1 MMFNEK
7 KQYAI
12 ELDGL
17 TYSFSGDQ
25 LEQVVE
31 LKDIKK
37 DALMVT
43 DMQEA
48 ISRTMTVD
56 AAKKYV
62 DVIVRKKLQEVGE
75 FDDSVSVL
83 THWKKKK
90 GATTTEIF
98 FSALPS
104 HLLSRYLEL
113 SREHDDNI
121 IIFPL
126 YSVLFSVLKHIK
138 SKEPVAVVFQHNRF
152 ADLIVGTG
160 KKVYY
165 ANRCVAFD
173 TSQEQISNLWET
185 IRTDIDAV
193 ERDHRIKVSKIYL
206 LTWIDSGDLPEQ
218 SMDAEREIYSFENEA
233 ITYNSKVTNISFLTA
248 LKTLSGRESISPLVE
263 KALYYTRR
271 LTGYINLVI
280 VIASLLLAGGYF
292 YYNHK
297 AGIKMDEAKKI
308 EKDIDMIHFDIPPDV
323 KEEKLKNT
331 IKFVK
336 QLDSYKNSPSYK
348 KVINDISGSVS
359 RNMKFNVVKLDYSGS
374 ELQLEVFGQI
384 EAPFNMAHKGYRDF
398 MASLK
403 QRGYSVSESRFDT
416 QIRES
421 KFMIKLKKRIQ

>member
-1 MMFNEK
+1 MFKEK

-12 ELDGL
+12 ELDGM
-17 TYSFSGDQ
+17 TYSFSGDH
-25 LEQVVE
+25 LKQVVD

-37 DALMVT
+37 DTWLIT
-43 DMQEA
+43 DLQEA

-62 DVIVRKKLQEVGE
+62 DVIVRKKLQELGE

-83 THWKKKK
+83 THWKKKR
-90 GATTTEIF
+90 GANTTEIF

-104 HLLSRYLEL
+104 RLLSSYFEL

-126 YSVLFSVLKHIK
+126 YSVLFDVLKRIK
-138 SKEPVAVVFQHNRF
+138 PQEPVAVIFQHNRF

-173 TSQEQISNLWET
+173 ATKEQISNLWET
-185 IRTDIDAV
+185 VKTDIDAV
-193 ERDHRIKVSKIYL
+193 ERDNRIKVTKAFL
-206 LTWIDSGDLPEQ
+206 LTWIDSGPLPESSLDTQ
-218 SMDAEREIYSFENEA
+218 REIYSFENEK
-233 ITYNSKVTNISFLTA
+233 ITFNSEIKNISFLTA
-248 LKTLSGRESISPLVE
+248 LKTLSGREGISPPVE

-271 LTGYINLVI
+271 FAGYLNLVFF
-280 VIASLLLAGGYF
+280 IAALLLVGGYF
-292 YYNHK
+292 HYNHRADVK
-297 AGIKMDEAKKI
+297 ADEAKTVERK
-308 EKDIDMIHFDIPPDV
+308 IDMIHFDIPPGV
-323 KEEKLKNT
+323 KEEKLNNT
-331 IKFVK
+331 LKFVK
-336 QLDSYKNSPSYK
+336 QLDAYKSSPSYK

-398 MASLK
+398 LASLK
-403 QRGYSVSESRFDT
+403 QRGYLVSESRFDT
-416 QIRES
+416 QIRNSE
-421 KFMIKLKKRIQ
+421 FVVKLKKRIQ

>member
-1 MMFNEK
+1 MMFKEK

-25 LEQVVE
+25 LKQVVD
-31 LKDIKK
+31 LKDIKG
-37 DALMVT
+37 DTWLIT

-56 AAKKYV
+56 AAKRYV
-62 DVIVRKKLQEVGE
+62 DIIVRKKLQESGE

-83 THWKKKK
+83 AHWKKKK
-90 GATTTEIF
+90 GANTTEIF

-104 HLLSRYLEL
+104 RLLSRYFEL
-113 SREHDDNI
+113 SREHEDNI

-126 YSVLFSVLKHIK
+126 YSVLFDVLKHIK
-138 SKEPVAVVFQHNRF
+138 PQEPVAVIFQHNRF
-152 ADLIVGTG
+152 ADLIVGTD

-173 TSQEQISNLWET
+173 ITEEQVSNLWET
-185 IRTDIDAV
+185 VKADIDSV
-193 ERDHRIKVSKIYL
+193 EKDNRIKVKKAFL
-206 LTWIDSGDLPEQ
+206 LTWIDSGSLPEWSSDKQ
-218 SMDAEREIYSFENEA
+218 REIYSFENET
-233 ITYNSKVTNISFLTA
+233 INFNSKIINISFLTA
-248 LKTLSGRESISPLVE
+248 LKTLSGRESISPPVE

-271 LTGYINLVI
+271 FAGYFNLVI
-280 VIASLLLAGGYF
+280 FIAALLLAGGYF
-292 YYNHK
+292 YYNHRADVK
-297 AGIKMDEAKKI
+297 ADEANRVERK
-308 EKDIDMIHFDIPPDV
+308 IDMIHFDIPPGV

-331 IKFVK
+331 LKFVK
-336 QLDSYKNSPSYK
+336 QLDSYKSSPSYK
-348 KVINDISGSVS
+348 KVINDISGSIS

-374 ELQLEVFGQI
+374 ELRLEVFGRI

-398 MASLK
+398 LASLK

-416 QIRES
+416 QIRNSE
-421 KFMIKLKKRIQ
+421 FIIKLKKRIQ

>member
-1 MMFNEK
+1 MFKEK

-17 TYSFSGDQ
+17 MYSFSGDQ
-25 LEQVVE
+25 LKQVVD
-31 LKDIKK
+31 LKDIKG
-37 DALMVT
+37 DTWLIT

-56 AAKKYV
+56 AAKRYV
-62 DVIVRKKLQEVGE
+62 DVIVRKKLQELGE

-83 THWKKKK
+83 THWKKKR
-90 GATTTEIF
+90 GANTTEIF

-104 HLLSRYLEL
+104 RLLSRYFEL
-113 SREHDDNI
+113 SREHEDNI

-126 YSVLFSVLKHIK
+126 YSVLFDVLKRIK
-138 SKEPVAVVFQHNRF
+138 PQEPVAVIFQHNRF

-173 TSQEQISNLWET
+173 TTDEQISNLLET
-185 IRTDIDAV
+185 VKTDIDAV
-193 ERDHRIKVSKIYL
+193 ERDNRIKVTKTYL
-206 LTWIDSGDLPEQ
+206 LTWIDSGLLPEWSLDTQ
-218 SMDAEREIYSFENEA
+218 REIYSFENEA
-233 ITYNSKVTNISFLTA
+233 ITFNSKVKNISFLTA
-248 LKTLSGRESISPLVE
+248 LETLSGKESISPPVE

-271 LTGYINLVI
+271 FAGYLNLVFF
-280 VIASLLLAGGYF
+280 IAALLLSSGYF
-292 YYNHK
+292 YYNHGADVK
-297 AGIKMDEAKKI
+297 ADEAKRVERK
-308 EKDIDMIHFDIPPDV
+308 IDMIHFDIPPGV

-331 IKFVK
+331 LKFVK
-336 QLDSYKNSPSYK
+336 QLDSYKSSPSYK

-374 ELQLEVFGQI
+374 ELQLEVFGRI

-398 MASLK
+398 LASLK
-403 QRGYSVSESRFDT
+403 QRGYLVSESRFDT
-416 QIRES
+416 QIRNSE
-421 KFMIKLKKRIQ
+421 FVIKLKKRIK

>member
-1 MMFNEK
+1 MFKEK

-25 LEQVVE
+25 LKQVVD

-37 DALMVT
+37 DTWLIT
-43 DMQEA
+43 DLQEA

-62 DVIVRKKLQEVGE
+62 DVIVRKKLQELGE

-83 THWKKKK
+83 THWKKKR
-90 GATTTEIF
+90 GANTTEIF

-104 HLLSRYLEL
+104 RLLSRYLEL

-138 SKEPVAVVFQHNRF
+138 PKEPVAVVFQHNRF

-218 SMDAEREIYSFENEA
+218 SMDPEREIYSFENEA

-280 VIASLLLAGGYF
+280 VIAALVLAGGYF
-292 YYNHK
+292 NYTHK
-297 AGIKMDEAKKI
+297 AGIKMDEAKRL
-308 EKDIDMIHFDIPPDV
+308 EKDIDMIHFDIPPGV

-359 RNMKFNVVKLDYSGS
+359 RSMKFNVVKLDYSGR

-416 QIRES
+416 QIRDS

>member
-1 MMFNEK
+1 MMFKEK

-17 TYSFSGDQ
+17 MYRFSGDQ
-25 LEQVVE
+25 LEQVVDI
-31 LKDIKK
+31 KDIKK
-37 DALMVT
+37 DTWLVT

-104 HLLSRYLEL
+104 RLLSHYFEL
-113 SREHDDNI
+113 SREHQDNI
-121 IIFPL
+121 LIFPL
-126 YSVLFSVLKHIK
+126 YSVLFSVLKQIK
-138 SKEPVAVVFQHNRF
+138 PKEPVAVVFQHNRF

-173 TSQEQISNLWET
+173 TSKEQIANLWET
-185 IRTDIDAV
+185 IKTDIDTV
-193 ERDHRIKVSKIYL
+193 ERDHRIKVPKTYL
-206 LTWIDSGDLPEQ
+206 LTWIDSGDLPDW
-218 SMDAEREIYSFENEA
+218 SMDTEREIYSFEDEA
-233 ITYNSKVTNISFLTA
+233 ITFNSKVSNISFLTA
-248 LKTLSGRESISPLVE
+248 LRTLSGSESISPPVE
-263 KALYYTRR
+263 KAIFYSRR
-271 LTGYINLVI
+271 LSGYINLVI
-280 VIASLLLAGGYF
+280 FMAALVLAGGYF
-292 YYNHK
+292 YYAHQ
-297 AGIKMDEAKKI
+297 ATLEADEAKRITRK
-308 EKDIDMIHFDIPPDV
+308 IDMIHFDIPPGV
-323 KEEKLKNT
+323 KEEKLKNS

-336 QLDSYKNSPSYK
+336 QLDSYKSSPSYK
-348 KVINDISGSVS
+348 KVINDISASVS
-359 RNMKFNVVKLDYSGS
+359 RNMKFNVVKLDYSAS
-374 ELQLEVFGQI
+374 ELQLEVFGRI

-398 MASLK
+398 MSSLK

-416 QIRES
+416 QIRDS

>member
-1 MMFNEK
+1 MMFTEK
-7 KQYAI
+7 KQYSI

-37 DALMVT
+37 DTWLVT

-104 HLLSRYLEL
+104 RLLSRYLEL
-113 SREHDDNI
+113 SQEHDDNI

-126 YSVLFSVLKHIK
+126 YSVLFSVLKQIK
-138 SKEPVAVVFQHNRF
+138 PKEPVAVVFQHNRF
-152 ADLIVGTG
+152 ADMIVGTG

-193 ERDHRIKVSKIYL
+193 ERDHRIKVPKIYL

-218 SMDAEREIYSFENEA
+218 SANPEREIYSFENEA
-233 ITYNSKVTNISFLTA
+233 INYNSKVTNISFLTA
-248 LKTLSGRESISPLVE
+248 LKALSGGESISPLADKV
-263 KALYYTRR
+263 LYYARR
-271 LTGYINLVI
+271 LTGYINLAI
-280 VIASLLLAGGYF
+280 VIASLLLAGGYL
-292 YYNHK
+292 YYTHK
-297 AGIKMDEAKKI
+297 AGIKMEEAKRI

-348 KVINDISGSVS
+348 KVINDISGSIS

>member
-1 MMFNEK
+1 MFKEK

-17 TYSFSGDQ
+17 IYSFSGDQ
-25 LEQVVE
+25 LKQVVD

-37 DALMVT
+37 DTWLIT

-56 AAKKYV
+56 AAKRYV
-62 DVIVRKKLQEVGE
+62 DVIVRKKLQELGE

-83 THWKKKK
+83 THWKKKR
-90 GATTTEIF
+90 GANTTEIF

-104 HLLSRYLEL
+104 RLLSRYFEL
-113 SREHDDNI
+113 SREHEDNI

-126 YSVLFSVLKHIK
+126 YSVLFDVLKRIK
-138 SKEPVAVVFQHNRF
+138 PQEPVAVIFQHNRF

-173 TSQEQISNLWET
+173 TTEEQISNLWET
-185 IRTDIDAV
+185 VKTDIDAV
-193 ERDHRIKVSKIYL
+193 ERDNRIKVTKTYL
-206 LTWIDSGDLPEQ
+206 LTWIDSGSLPEWSLDTQ
-218 SMDAEREIYSFENEA
+218 REIYSFENEA
-233 ITYNSKVTNISFLTA
+233 ITFNSKVKNISFLTA
-248 LKTLSGRESISPLVE
+248 LETLSGKESISPPVE

-271 LTGYINLVI
+271 FAGYLNLVFF
-280 VIASLLLAGGYF
+280 IAALLLTGGYF
-292 YYNHK
+292 YYNHRSDVK
-297 AGIKMDEAKKI
+297 ADEAKTVERK
-308 EKDIDMIHFDIPPDV
+308 IDMIHFDIPPGV

-331 IKFVK
+331 LKFVK
-336 QLDSYKNSPSYK
+336 QLDSYKSSPSYK
-348 KVINDISGSVS
+348 KVINDISGSIS

-374 ELQLEVFGQI
+374 ELQLEVFGRI

-398 MASLK
+398 LASLK
-403 QRGYSVSESRFDT
+403 QRGYLVSESRFDT
-416 QIRES
+416 QIRNSE
-421 KFMIKLKKRIQ
+421 FVIKLKKRIQ

>member
-1 MMFNEK
+1 MMFKEK

-25 LEQVVE
+25 LKQVVD
-31 LKDIKK
+31 LKDIKG
-37 DALMVT
+37 DTWLIT

-56 AAKKYV
+56 AAKRYV
-62 DVIVRKKLQEVGE
+62 DIIVRKKLQESGE

-83 THWKKKK
+83 AHWKKKK
-90 GATTTEIF
+90 GANTTEIF

-104 HLLSRYLEL
+104 RLLSRYFEL
-113 SREHDDNI
+113 SREHEDNI

-126 YSVLFSVLKHIK
+126 YSVLFDVLKHIK
-138 SKEPVAVVFQHNRF
+138 PQEPVAVIFQHNRF
-152 ADLIVGTG
+152 ADLIVGTD

-173 TSQEQISNLWET
+173 TTEEQVSNLWET
-185 IRTDIDAV
+185 VKADIDSV
-193 ERDHRIKVSKIYL
+193 ERDNRIKVKKAFL
-206 LTWIDSGDLPEQ
+206 LTWIDSGSLPEWSSDTQ
-218 SMDAEREIYSFENEA
+218 REIYSFENET
-233 ITYNSKVTNISFLTA
+233 INFNSETKNISFLTA
-248 LKTLSGRESISPLVE
+248 LKTLSGRESISPPVE

-271 LTGYINLVI
+271 FAGYFNLVFF
-280 VIASLLLAGGYF
+280 IAALLLAGGYF
-292 YYNHK
+292 YYNHRADVK
-297 AGIKMDEAKKI
+297 TDEANRVERK
-308 EKDIDMIHFDIPPDV
+308 IDMIHFDIPPGV

-331 IKFVK
+331 LKFVK
-336 QLDSYKNSPSYK
+336 QLDSYKSSPSYK
-348 KVINDISGSVS
+348 KVINDISGSIS

-374 ELQLEVFGQI
+374 ELQLEVFGRI

-398 MASLK
+398 LASLK

-416 QIRES
+416 QIRNSE
-421 KFMIKLKKRIQ
+421 FIIKLKKRIR

>member
-1 MMFNEK
+1 MFKEI

-12 ELDGL
+12 ELDGVM
-17 TYSFSGDQ
+17 YSFSGDQ
-25 LEQVVE
+25 LKQVVD
-31 LKDIKK
+31 LKDIKG
-37 DALMVT
+37 DTWLIT

-56 AAKKYV
+56 AAKRYV
-62 DVIVRKKLQEVGE
+62 DVIVRKKLQELGE

-83 THWKKKK
+83 AHWKKKK
-90 GATTTEIF
+90 GANTTEIF

-104 HLLSRYLEL
+104 RLLSRYFEL
-113 SREHDDNI
+113 SREHEDNI

-126 YSVLFSVLKHIK
+126 YSVLFDVLKHIK
-138 SKEPVAVVFQHNRF
+138 PKEPVAVIFQHNRF

-173 TSQEQISNLWET
+173 TTEEQISNLWET
-185 IRTDIDAV
+185 VKADIDTV
-193 ERDHRIKVSKIYL
+193 ERDNRIKVTKTFL
-206 LTWIDSGDLPEQ
+206 LTWIDSGSLPEWSSDTQ
-218 SMDAEREIYSFENEA
+218 REIYSFENET
-233 ITYNSKVTNISFLTA
+233 ITFNSRANNISFLTA
-248 LKTLSGRESISPLVE
+248 LKTLSGRESISSPVE
-263 KALYYTRR
+263 KTLYYTRR
-271 LTGYINLVI
+271 FAGYFSSVIFIAALV
-280 VIASLLLAGGYF
+280 LAGGYF

-297 AGIKMDEAKKI
+297 ADVKANEAKRVERK
-308 EKDIDMIHFDIPPDV
+308 IDMIHFDIPPGV

-331 IKFVK
+331 LKFVK
-336 QLDSYKNSPSYK
+336 QLDSYKSSPSYK

-374 ELQLEVFGQI
+374 ELQLEVFGRI

-398 MASLK
+398 LASLK

-416 QIRES
+416 QIRNSE
-421 KFMIKLKKRIQ
+421 FMIKLKKRIQ

>member
-1 MMFNEK
+1 MFKEK

-25 LEQVVE
+25 LKQVVD
-31 LKDIKK
+31 LKDIKG
-37 DALMVT
+37 DTWLIT

-56 AAKKYV
+56 AAIRYV
-62 DVIVRKKLQEVGE
+62 DVIVRKKLQELGE
-75 FDDSVSVL
+75 FDDSVSVIS
-83 THWKKKK
+83 HWKKKK
-90 GATTTEIF
+90 GANTTEIF

-104 HLLSRYLEL
+104 RLLSRYFEL
-113 SREHDDNI
+113 SREHEDNI

-126 YSVLFSVLKHIK
+126 YSVLFDVLKHIK
-138 SKEPVAVVFQHNRF
+138 LQEPVAVVFQHNRF

-173 TSQEQISNLWET
+173 TTEEQISNLWET
-185 IRTDIDAV
+185 VKEDIDAV
-193 ERDHRIKVSKIYL
+193 ERDNRIKVTKTFL
-206 LTWIDSGDLPEQ
+206 LTWIDSGSLPEWSLDTQ
-218 SMDAEREIYSFENEA
+218 REIYSFENET
-233 ITYNSKVTNISFLTA
+233 ITFNSEVNNISFLTA
-248 LKTLSGRESISPLVE
+248 LKTLSGKESISTPVE

-271 LTGYINLVI
+271 FAGYLNLV
-280 VIASLLLAGGYF
+280 VFIAVLLLAGGYF
-292 YYNHK
+292 YYNHRADVK
-297 AGIKMDEAKKI
+297 ADEANRVERK
-308 EKDIDMIHFDIPPDV
+308 IDMIHFDIPPGV

-331 IKFVK
+331 LKFVK
-336 QLDSYKNSPSYK
+336 QLDSYKSFPSYK

-374 ELQLEVFGQI
+374 ELQLEVFGRI

-398 MASLK
+398 LASLK

-416 QIRES
+416 QIRNSE
-421 KFMIKLKKRIQ
+421 FIIKLKKRIQ

>member
-1 MMFNEK
+1 MFKEK

-25 LEQVVE
+25 LKQVVD

-37 DALMVT
+37 DTLLIT

-56 AAKKYV
+56 AAKRYV
-62 DVIVRKKLQEVGE
+62 DVIVRKKLQELGE

-83 THWKKKK
+83 THWKKKR
-90 GATTTEIF
+90 GANTTEIF

-104 HLLSRYLEL
+104 RLLNRYFEL
-113 SREHDDNI
+113 SREHEDNI

-126 YSVLFSVLKHIK
+126 YSVLFDVLKRIK
-138 SKEPVAVVFQHNRF
+138 PQEPVAVIFQHNRF

-173 TSQEQISNLWET
+173 TTKEQISNLWET
-185 IRTDIDAV
+185 VKTDIDAV
-193 ERDHRIKVSKIYL
+193 EIDNRIKVTKAFL
-206 LTWIDSGDLPEQ
+206 LTWIDSGSLPEWSLDTQ
-218 SMDAEREIYSFENEA
+218 REIYSFENEA
-233 ITYNSKVTNISFLTA
+233 ITFNSKVKNISFLTA
-248 LKTLSGRESISPLVE
+248 LETLSGKESISPPVE

-271 LTGYINLVI
+271 FAGYLNLVFF
-280 VIASLLLAGGYF
+280 IAALLLTGGYF
-292 YYNHK
+292 YYNHRSDVK
-297 AGIKMDEAKKI
+297 ADEAKTVERK
-308 EKDIDMIHFDIPPDV
+308 IDMIHFDIPPGV

-331 IKFVK
+331 LKFVK
-336 QLDSYKNSPSYK
+336 QLDSYKSSPSYK

-398 MASLK
+398 LASLK
-403 QRGYSVSESRFDT
+403 QRGYLVSESRFDT
-416 QIRES
+416 QIRNSE
-421 KFMIKLKKRIQ
+421 FVVKLKKRIQ

>member
-104 HLLSRYLEL
+104 RLLSRYLEL

-121 IIFPL
+121 ILFPL

-138 SKEPVAVVFQHNRF
+138 PKEPVAVVFQHNRF

-185 IRTDIDAV
+185 IKTDIDAV

-218 SMDAEREIYSFENEA
+218 STDPEREIYSFENEA

-292 YYNHK
+292 YYTHK
-297 AGIKMDEAKKI
+297 AGIKMDVAKSL

-421 KFMIKLKKRIQ
+421 KFMIRLKKRIQ

>member
-37 DALMVT
+37 DAWLVT

-104 HLLSRYLEL
+104 RLLSRYLEL
-113 SREHDDNI
+113 SQEHDDNI

-126 YSVLFSVLKHIK
+126 YSVLFSVLKQIK
-138 SKEPVAVVFQHNRF
+138 PKEPVAVVFQHNRF
-152 ADLIVGTG
+152 ADMIVGTG

-193 ERDHRIKVSKIYL
+193 ERDHRIKVPNIYL

-248 LKTLSGRESISPLVE
+248 LKTLSGRESISPPVE

-271 LTGYINLVI
+271 LTGYINLAI
-280 VIASLLLAGGYF
+280 FMAALLLAGGYF

-297 AGIKMDEAKKI
+297 AGVKVDEAERVERK
-308 EKDIDMIHFDIPPDV
+308 IDMIQFDIPPNV

-331 IKFVK
+331 LKFVK
-336 QLDSYKNSPSYK
+336 QLDSHKSSPSYK

-359 RNMKFNVVKLDYSGS
+359 RNMKFNIVKLDYSGS
-374 ELQLEVFGQI
+374 ELQLEVFGRI

-398 MASLK
+398 IASLK

>member
-1 MMFNEK
+1 MFKEK

-25 LEQVVE
+25 LKQVVD

-37 DALMVT
+37 DTWLIT

-56 AAKKYV
+56 AAKRYV
-62 DVIVRKKLQEVGE
+62 DVIVRKKLQELGE

-83 THWKKKK
+83 THWKKKR
-90 GATTTEIF
+90 GANTTEIF

-104 HLLSRYLEL
+104 RLLSRYFEL
-113 SREHDDNI
+113 SREHEDNI

-126 YSVLFSVLKHIK
+126 YSVLFDVLKRIK
-138 SKEPVAVVFQHNRF
+138 PQEPVAVIFQHNRF

-173 TSQEQISNLWET
+173 ITDEQISNLWET
-185 IRTDIDAV
+185 VKTDIDAV
-193 ERDHRIKVSKIYL
+193 ERDNRIKVTKTYL
-206 LTWIDSGDLPEQ
+206 LTWIDSGSLPEWSLDTQ
-218 SMDAEREIYSFENEA
+218 REIYSFENEA
-233 ITYNSKVTNISFLTA
+233 ITFNSKIKNISFLTA
-248 LKTLSGRESISPLVE
+248 LETLSGKESISPPVE

-271 LTGYINLVI
+271 FVGYLNLVFF
-280 VIASLLLAGGYF
+280 IAALLLAGGYF
-292 YYNHK
+292 YYSHRADVK
-297 AGIKMDEAKKI
+297 ADEAKRVERK
-308 EKDIDMIHFDIPPDV
+308 IDMIHFDIPPGV

-331 IKFVK
+331 LKFVK
-336 QLDSYKNSPSYK
+336 QLDSYKSSPSYK
-348 KVINDISGSVS
+348 KVINDISASVS

-374 ELQLEVFGQI
+374 ELQLEVFGRI

-398 MASLK
+398 LASLK
-403 QRGYSVSESRFDT
+403 QRGYLVSESRFDT
-416 QIRES
+416 QIRNSE
-421 KFMIKLKKRIQ
+421 FVIKLKKRIQ

>member
-1 MMFNEK
+1 MFKEK

-25 LEQVVE
+25 LKQVVD
-31 LKDIKK
+31 LKDIKG
-37 DALMVT
+37 DTWLIT

-56 AAKKYV
+56 AAKRYV
-62 DVIVRKKLQEVGE
+62 DVIVRKKLQELGE

-83 THWKKKK
+83 SHWKKKK
-90 GATTTEIF
+90 GANTTEIF

-104 HLLSRYLEL
+104 RLLSRYFEL
-113 SREHDDNI
+113 SREHEDNI

-126 YSVLFSVLKHIK
+126 YSVLFDVLKRIK
-138 SKEPVAVVFQHNRF
+138 SQEPVAVVFQHDRF

-173 TSQEQISNLWET
+173 TTKEQISNLWET
-185 IRTDIDAV
+185 VKADIDTV
-193 ERDHRIKVSKIYL
+193 ERDNRIKVTKTFL
-206 LTWIDSGDLPEQ
+206 LNWIDSGSLPEWSLDTQ
-218 SMDAEREIYSFENEA
+218 REIYSFENET
-233 ITYNSKVTNISFLTA
+233 ITFNSEVKNISFLTA
-248 LKTLSGRESISPLVE
+248 LKTLSGRESISPPVE

-271 LTGYINLVI
+271 FVGYINLVI
-280 VIASLLLAGGYF
+280 FIAALLIAGGYF
-292 YYNHK
+292 YYNHRADVK
-297 AGIKMDEAKKI
+297 ADEAKRVERK
-308 EKDIDMIHFDIPPDV
+308 IDMIHFDIPPGV
-323 KEEKLKNT
+323 KEEKLTNT
-331 IKFVK
+331 LKFVK
-336 QLDSYKNSPSYK
+336 QLDSYKSSPSYK

-374 ELQLEVFGQI
+374 ELRLEVFGRI

-398 MASLK
+398 LASLK

-416 QIRES
+416 QIRNSE
-421 KFMIKLKKRIQ
+421 FMIKLKKRIQ